1 MAGRSPKPKL
11 IKLSTRMKII
21 DKLKKKW
28 GVGIWGFFAIMTAF
42 SLAGTTSVF
51 LRKKMN
57 FLPADLPFIA
67 NMLIFFL
74 TYQILLLTYGTAVGK
89 FRFFWEKE
97 KKMLF
102 FLLRPFTPKK
112 DQKTSHVQ

>member
-21 DKLKKKW
+21 EKLKKKW

-57 FLPADLPFIA
+57 FLPEDLPFIA
-67 NMLIFFL
+67 NILIFFL

-102 FLLRPFTPKK
+102 FLLRPFTTKK
-112 DQKTSHVQ
+112 NQKTSHVQ